1 MICLFAHGLS
11 IPLNIILQEWSFLCF
26 VPLGVPWA
34 LHIAVA
40 QKPLAELRSK
50 RTPKESRGLGEVI
63 GLVRGWEIRMKRRQS
78 QTIRGLD
85 AK

>member
-26 VPLGVPWA
+26 VPLGVPPA

-50 RTPKESRGLGEVI
+50 RTTKESRGLGEVV